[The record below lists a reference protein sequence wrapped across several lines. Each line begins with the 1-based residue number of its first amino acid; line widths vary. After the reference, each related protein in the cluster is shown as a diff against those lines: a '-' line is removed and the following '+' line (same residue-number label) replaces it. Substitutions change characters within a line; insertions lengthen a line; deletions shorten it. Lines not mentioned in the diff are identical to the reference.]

1 MLCNSRKI
9 KCSMRNAIL
18 LSSTAVMVAVFFVCI
33 AAVDSPSRLP
43 LVGLLISG
51 AWIVLFAMANEHLI
65 MDEIEGG
72 DSDVH
77 P

>member
-9 KCSMRNAIL
+9 KCSLRNAIL
-18 LSSTAVMVAVFFVCI
+18 MVTTAVMFAVFFVCI
-33 AAVDSPSRLP
+33 ASVDSPSRLP

-51 AWIVLFAMANEHLI
+51 AWIALFAVANEHLI

-72 DSDVH
+72 EES
-77 P
+77 